1 MTTIFIISS
10 HPLFSYGLESLIRQE
25 TGAIVIGQE
34 TNVNRAI
41 ESIKELQ
48 PDVIILDNDDTL
60 EPSPDLLRLLKAI
73 SGIKVISLNLQNN
86 SLHVYRTIE
95 QIVRDTQDLVKAIE
109 SDQNSLEFANNNGC
123 RSRGRHSHYLDF
135 N

>member
-10 HPLFSYGLESLIRQE
+10 HPLFGYGLESLIRQE
-25 TGAIVIGQE
+25 TGAMVIGQE

-48 PDVIILDNDDTL
+48 PDVIILDNDDPL
-60 EPSPDLLRLLKAI
+60 EPSPDILRLLKAM

-86 SLHVYRTIE
+86 SLHVYRTLK
-95 QIVRDTQDLVKAIE
+95 QRVTDTKDFVKAIE
-109 SDQNSLEFANNNGC
+109 SDQNLPGLANNNGH
-123 RSRGRHSHYLDF
+123 RSKGRYIGKI
-135 N
+135 